1 MLKALSLR
9 QIKHHRSDDANN
21 KFPSAYSST
30 EYSFKKVSPPIMYI
44 LCLQLRK
51 VIGLILSILLPLA
64 ELENKMVC
72 TLEE

>member
-1 MLKALSLR
+1 ML
-9 QIKHHRSDDANN
+9 II
-21 KFPSAYSST
+21 SSPPLT
-30 EYSFKKVSPPIMYI
+30 AVHNIHEFKKVSPPIMYI